1 MKKLTLENKLR
12 IAKKATR
19 IVVGYGT
26 GIIASG
32 AVISNTLPPKNIVQ
46 KVAVVIAGAVIV
58 MAAKDKIGDYSD
70 AKFDELVQAARE
82 LFEKEEAKENVV
94 EAEIVE

>member
-1 MKKLTLENKLR
+1 MKKISLESKLN

-26 GIIASG
+26 GIIVTG
-32 AVISNTLPPKNIVQ
+32 AVISNTLPPKNLVQ
-46 KVAVVIAGAVIV
+46 KVAIVVAGGVIV

-70 AKFDELVQAARE
+70 AKFDEVVQAVKDF
-82 LFEKEEAKENVV
+82 LEENSKDNPKTV
-94 EAEIVE
+94 EA